1 MLIVN
6 SELFGGPGGTSFRE
20 SSPEITGIERIK
32 IYYGQFVDR
41 LEVTYTLR
49 DGERLLRAYGGDHAA
64 ESSEIILADDERLC
78 GIDIRSG
85 ELVDSLSFITYRIFG
100 LAGMRK
106 YGPFGGPGGQNC
118 TILSPNI
125 REFFGRAGIFLDAIG
140 VRCEEPMVVC

>member
-6 SELFGGPGGTSFRE
+6 SELFGGAGGTPFRE
-20 SSPEITGIERIK
+20 SSQEITGIERIK

-49 DGERLLRAYGGDHAA
+49 DGERLLRTYGGGDAA
-64 ESSEIILADDERLC
+64 ESKEIIFADDERLC
-78 GIDIRSG
+78 GINIRSG
-85 ELVDSLSFITYRIFG
+85 EFVDSLSFITYRIFG

-125 REFFGRAGIFLDAIG
+125 REFFGRAGIFVDAIG

>member
-6 SELFGGPGGTSFRE
+6 SGVFGGPGGTPFRE
-20 SSPEITGIERIK
+20 SSQGITGIERIK
-32 IYYGQFVDR
+32 IYYGQLVDR

-64 ESSEIILADDERLC
+64 ENSEIIFADDERLC
-78 GIDIRSG
+78 GISIRSG
-85 ELVDSLSFITYRIFG
+85 EFVDSLSFITYRIFG

-106 YGPFGGPGGQNC
+106 YGPFGGPGGENC

-140 VRCEEPMVVC
+140 IRCEEPMVVC